1 MCEYKITRSIIHQ
14 CYALSVPPSVGMKLA
29 GVDEIIPLYSLS
41 YELAEKLRD
50 AINGGDI
57 SKDYWID
64 RLKNY
69 KESFI
74 PQLTREIN
82 GLSSKENTK

>member
-1 MCEYKITRSIIHQ
+1 MGEYKITRSIIHQ
-14 CYALSVPPSVGMKLA
+14 CYALSVPQSAGMKLA
-29 GVDEIIPLYSLS
+29 GVAEIIPLYSLS
-41 YELAEKLRD
+41 YEQAEKLRA